1 MKTDQNYPLSFEFW
15 PVDCPRFNP
24 PETIYPQL
32 GANRQS
38 QVGQAVVDH
47 HVLTQL
53 YPLLL

>member
-1 MKTDQNYPLSFEFW
+1 MKIDRKILEALNFGRGLSQIQ
-15 PVDCPRFNP
+15 P
-24 PETIYPQL
+24 PQTIYPQL

-38 QVGQAVVDH
+38 QVRQAVVNH

>member
-1 MKTDQNYPLSFEFW
+1 MNFGPWIVPASTPK
-15 PVDCPRFNP
+15 
-24 PETIYPQL
+24 TIYPQL

-38 QVGQAVVDH
+38 QVGQAVVNH